1 MTRTETLAVMSV
13 LKAAYPSYYRDMRRS
28 DAEAVV
34 DLWATMFAEEPARLV
49 TMAVQAYIT
58 SDTKG
63 FPPHIGA
70 IKESILK
77 LRTDVSMSEGEAW
90 ALAAKAARNGSYHAQ
105 EEFDA
110 LPDDVR
116 RAVGSADTLRQW
128 AKLEEDELATVAA
141 SNFMRS
147 YRAIDARKREE
158 AKLPPALRAAAQ
170 APQLTQ

>member
-13 LKAAYPSYYRDMRRS
+13 LKAAYPSYYRDMRRA

-70 IKESILK
+70 IKEAIVK
-77 LRTDVSMSEGEAW
+77 LRTPDSMTEQEAW
-90 ALAAKAARNGSYHAQ
+90 ALVSKATRNSGYHAR

-110 LPDDVR
+110 LPEEVR
-116 RAVGSADTLRQW
+116 RAVGSADMLRQW
-128 AKLEEDELATVAA
+128 GALEESEFETVVA

-147 YRAIDARKREE
+147 YRAIEARKREE
-158 AKLPPALRAAAQ
+158 AKLPSALKAAAQ
-170 APQLTQ
+170 TPQLTQ